1 MLLRTLPLA
10 LLAVSLYG
18 ASADKKLPIEKNS
31 NEFVEVGGVLLD
43 KDEVVKTFGSDL
55 GGNIVVVRITVRPL
69 TEKPVRIDFD
79 DFFLLDCDNGQ
90 RSEPYEPSQIAGTS
104 ALVVTPKGV
113 RGGGMMG
120 GPTWGG
126 GLGPF
131 GTGGGVGNSSS
142 EIENTSKVET
152 AKDPGKPN
160 PVLDAL
166 KANVLTQKEVSDTT
180 TGLLYFQIEGK
191 KIKPKDL
198 ELHYKTPSGRM
209 ALRFRI

>member
-10 LLAVSLYG
+10 LLAVSLCAG
-18 ASADKKLPIEKNS
+18 SADKKLPIEKNS
-31 NEFVEVGGVLLD
+31 NEFVEIGGVLLD

-55 GGNIVVVRITVRPL
+55 GGNIVVVRVTVRPL
-69 TEKPVRIDFD
+69 TEKPVRIDYD

-104 ALVVTPKGV
+104 ALVVTPRGV
-113 RGGGMMG
+113 RGGGTMG
-120 GPTWGG
+120 GPTFGG

-131 GTGGGVGNSSS
+131 GSGGGIGNSAS
-142 EIENTSKVET
+142 EVENTTKVET
-152 AKDPGKPN
+152 AKDPAKPN

-166 KANVLTQKEVSDTT
+166 KANVLAQKEVSDTA
-180 TGLLYFQIEGK
+180 TGLLYFQIDGK
-191 KIKPKDL
+191 KIKPKNL

>member
-10 LLAVSLYG
+10 FLAVSLYG

-31 NEFVEVGGVLLD
+31 NDFVEIGGVLLD

-69 TEKPVRIDFD
+69 TEKPVPIDYD

-113 RGGGMMG
+113 RGGTMG
-120 GPTWGG
+120 GPTFGG

-131 GTGGGVGNSSS
+131 SSGGGVGNSAS

-166 KANVLTQKEVSDTT
+166 KANVLAQKEVSDTA
-180 TGLLYFQIEGK
+180 TGLLYFQIDGK
-191 KIKPKDL
+191 KIKPKNL